1 MSLKVENLK
10 FAYGSEPVLQDLEM
24 TASRGEVTTVI
35 GPNASGKTTL
45 FKCIVGMLEPGGR
58 VLLDDREI
66 SDLEGK
72 NSKFI
77 AYQTQESSVSAA
89 LTVFETVLL
98 GRLHS
103 MSLRVREEDRE
114 TVSAILEDLEIKDL
128 ALDYLNELSGG
139 QKQMVSIAQSLV
151 QKPEVLLLDEPTNNL
166 DLQRQLE
173 VLEKIR
179 RITKERGTVTLI
191 AMHDVNLAARYADE
205 LHVLNNGK
213 IYGSGPP
220 ASVLTP
226 TLLRDTYGVYATV
239 STMKDGTPQVTPTGS
254 VRQKTSE

>member
-1 MSLKVENLK
+1 MSLRVENLK

-24 TASRGEVTTVI
+24 TASRGKVTAVI
-35 GPNASGKTTL
+35 GPNASGKSTL
-45 FKCIVGMLEPGGR
+45 FKCIAGMLEPKGR
-58 VLLDDREI
+58 VLFDDGKI

-72 NSKFI
+72 TSKFI
-77 AYQTQESSVSAA
+77 AYQTQEFSVSAA

-114 TVSAILEDLEIKDL
+114 IVSAVLVDLEIKDL
-128 ALDYLNELSGG
+128 ALDYLDELSGG

-151 QKPEVLLLDEPTNNL
+151 RKPEVLLLDEPTNNL

-173 VLEKIR
+173 VLEKMR
-179 RITKERGTVTLI
+179 GITKKRGIVSLI

-205 LHVLNNGK
+205 LHVLNGGK
-213 IYGSGPP
+213 ICESGPP

-226 TLLRDTYGVYATV
+226 TLLRDVYGVNATV
-239 STMKDGTPQVTPTGS
+239 STMEDGTPQATLIGS
-254 VRQKTSE
+254 ARQKTS